1 MHISTLS
8 FVLFSFLLTRCSS
21 FLIANHLSER
31 RTIEPPHSLPNFQ
44 HHAPHQLISPSSKT
58 PSLSPRITNL
68 TTAANG
74 KITFQD
80 LSFLI
85 PSPARTAL
93 LRKIF
98 LEIRSAVTT
107 ALASAHDSIS
117 ETASLSFR
125 YGFYTFTIIS
135 LQRIAGWRFLLQYAI
150 DIIDDVMLAMYP
162 ATWSLLFHVPM
173 GFVFWVAG
181 VFDGSFFDQL
191 SRKPKPKPAP
201 WIA

>member
-1 MHISTLS
+1 M
-8 FVLFSFLLTRCSS
+8 RCSIPFLVLCS
-21 FLIANHLSER
+21 FHLTKCSCFPHSNYLPER
-31 RTIEPPHSLPNFQ
+31 RTIEPPHYPPSFRHHDPN
-44 HHAPHQLISPSSKT
+44 HPLSTLSDT
-58 PSLSPRITNL
+58 RSLSPRNTNL

-85 PSPARTAL
+85 PSSAHIAL
-93 LRKIF
+93 LRTIF

-107 ALASAHDSIS
+107 ALDSAHDSIS